1 MITTQGSKRLE
12 SKKNKCDMVIND
24 KKVTSQGQ
32 GNLNTVLGSVGAAG
46 ALFGNGWLGN
56 LLGGLGNCNNNRGCN
71 NGCYD
76 AGDMSVS
83 RYEAAI
89 MNLLA
94 SKDSEIA
101 LLQADKY
108 TDQKIV
114 EAYKDLN
121 GQINALAMEVRA
133 NKDAQADINREQ
145 AVYNGVNT
153 ATLQCLQSQVAQL
166 FGLTKLVVP
175 NGSVCPGWG
184 SVTITPATAP
194 TTVAG

>member
-1 MITTQGSKRLE
+1 MTVEG
-12 SKKNKCDMVIND
+12 KN
-24 KKVTSQGQ
+24 VTSQGQ
-32 GNLNTVLGSVGAAG
+32 GNLNTVLGSIGTAG
-46 ALFGNGWLGN
+46 TLFGNGWLSN
-56 LLGGLGNCNNNRGCN
+56 LFGGNNNRNC
-71 NGCYD
+71 CSPD
-76 AGDMSVS
+76 DMPVS
-83 RYEAAI
+83 RYDANMMIAI
-89 MNLLA
+89 A

-101 LLQADKY
+101 LLKADNY

-153 ATLQCLQSQVAQL
+153 ATLQCLQGQVAQL

-184 SVTITPATAP
+184 NVTITPATTP
-194 TTVAG
+194 TTVGA

>member
-1 MITTQGSKRLE
+1 MPEAVRGR
-12 SKKNKCDMVIND
+12 KNKCDMVIND

-46 ALFGNGWLGN
+46 ALFGNGWLQN
-56 LLGGLGNCNNNRGCN
+56 ILGGLGGGNRCCN
-71 NGCYD
+71 
-76 AGDMSVS
+76 AEDMPVS
-83 RYEAAI
+83 RYEANM

-94 SKDSEIA
+94 TKDAEIA

-184 SVTITPATAP
+184 SVTVTPATAP

>member
-1 MITTQGSKRLE
+1 
-12 SKKNKCDMVIND
+12 MVIND

-56 LLGGLGNCNNNRGCN
+56 LLGGLGSGNRCCNSE
-71 NGCYD
+71 
-76 AGDMSVS
+76 DMPVS
-83 RYEAAI
+83 RYEANM

-94 SKDSEIA
+94 TKDAEIA

-121 GQINALAMEVRA
+121 GQINALAAEVRA
-133 NKDAQADINREQ
+133 NKDAQCAINSEQ
-145 AVYNGVNT
+145 AVFNGVTTGALKCIRENV
-153 ATLQCLQSQVAQL
+153 QEL

-175 NGSVCPGWG
+175 NASICPGWG
-184 SVTITPATAP
+184 NVTVTPAAAP
-194 TTVAG
+194 TTAAGQ

>member
-1 MITTQGSKRLE
+1 
-12 SKKNKCDMVIND
+12 MVIND

-32 GNLNTVLGSVGAAG
+32 GNLNTVLGSVGAG
-46 ALFGNGWLGN
+46 SALFGNGWLGN

-76 AGDMSVS
+76 AGDMAVS
-83 RYEAAI
+83 RYEAGM
-89 MNLLA
+89 MNMLA
-94 SKDSEIA
+94 YKDSEIA
-101 LLQADKY
+101 NLKSSIY

-114 EAYKDLN
+114 DVYT
-121 GQINALAMEVRA
+121 ALAGMIKEVATEVRN
-133 NKDAQADINREQ
+133 NKDCQEHVNREQ

-153 ATLQCLQSQVAQL
+153 ATLQCLQGQVAQL

-184 SVTITPATAP
+184 NVTITPATAP
-194 TTVAG
+194 TTVAGQ

>member
-1 MITTQGSKRLE
+1 
-12 SKKNKCDMVIND
+12 MVIND

-32 GNLNTVLGSVGAAG
+32 GNLNTVLGSIGAAG
-46 ALFGNGWLGN
+46 AVLGNGWLGN

-71 NGCYD
+71 NGCCN
-76 AGDMSVS
+76 AGDMAVS
-83 RYEAAI
+83 RYEAGM

-94 SKDSEIA
+94 TKDAEIA

-114 EAYKDLN
+114 DVYT
-121 GQINALAMEVRA
+121 ALAGMIKEVAMEVRA
-133 NKDAQADINREQ
+133 NKDAQADVNREQ

-153 ATLQCLQSQVAQL
+153 ATLQCLQGQVAQL

-184 SVTITPATAP
+184 SVTVTPATAP
-194 TTVAG
+194 TTVAGQ